1 MEEEKECQQ
10 KLYAFDND
18 KAYEQFR
25 DDSELNQLLASGEWT
40 VSIFKTLNS
49 RWFIVIDKVTPE
61 SPSPYIE
68 ERFVRFNYPNVEDIA
83 KAFNNK
89 HQFNNKYQK
98 EGWAIKDIKFSERVS
113 VSYVVHLVKKKT
125 KTQKSNHLRKK
136 K

>member
-18 KAYEQFR
+18 AYDQFWN
-25 DDSELNQLLASGEWT
+25 DSELNQLLASGEWT

-49 RWFIVIDKVTPE
+49 RWFIVIDKVTLY

-89 HQFNNKYQK
+89 YQK
-98 EGWAIKDIKFSERVS
+98 EGWVIKDIKFSERVS
-113 VSYVVHLVKKKT
+113 VSYVTHLVKKKT